1 MSQVLVW
8 KSDADGKL
16 FEDKAKYTTHLRK
29 LGAARAQVRRLE
41 KRAADREV
49 FLDTMGQ
56 VGSFDELQQFIIDHW
71 SFFRDNMI
79 QHNAWRKRNN
89 YAKKAD
95 QLISLTLSGLNFSQD
110 LSNSHTCPR
119 KGVTNFD
126 RRSEHNK
133 GKPTGYAGWHGR
145 ITYSVTSSSGF
156 GSDYFEDTPICTGS
170 GGGGNPHLSY
180 DLKLWAADFPV
191 MWEKHC
197 RDTWVVRE
205 NQERQHVWRAV
216 GGSGLTVP
224 ATEADIPA
232 DWVLPDPLAASSYS
246 NG

>member
-56 VGSFDELQQFIIDHW
+56 VASFDELQQFIIDHW

-79 QHNAWRKRNN
+79 QRNSWRKRSNFP
-89 YAKKAD
+89 KKDD
-95 QLISLTLSGLNFSQD
+95 QLIGLKLSGLHFVNE
-110 LSNSHTCPR
+110 LSNSHSCPR
-119 KGVTNFD
+119 GGVTNFD

-133 GKPTGYAGWHGR
+133 GKPTGYAGWRGR
-145 ITYSVTSSSGF
+145 ITYSVTSSTGF
-156 GSDYFEDTPICTGS
+156 GSDYFEDSPICTGS
-170 GGGGNPHLSY
+170 GGGGGKSLSY
-180 DLKLWAADFPV
+180 DLSLWAADFPV
-191 MWEKHC
+191 MWEEQSKQLWIQKENQD
-197 RDTWVVRE
+197 RAFAWRQLGGAPAGLVEVTDVPTDWVV
-205 NQERQHVWRAV
+205 
-216 GGSGLTVP
+216 
-224 ATEADIPA
+224 
-232 DWVLPDPLAASSYS
+232 PDALQGTSHCE
-246 NG
+246 